1 MLRKGKMKG
10 TLTYLLVILFGA
22 ALHGQSCPR
31 ISTPL
36 NGSTGVPV
44 DVTIRWPAVDGIV
57 GYLISLGTTPGG
69 TDILNRRSAGLTNS
83 YTPEVGLPEDTMIY
97 VTISL
102 FLPDAPLI
110 ICPGESFRTVDVT
123 TPPPCTRLADANDL
137 PDNARNR
144 INWAY
149 ASTATG
155 YRITVGTSP
164 GGSDIA
170 DGLDVGN
177 VLSYRPSP
185 DLLLDT
191 DYYVQIEPYNE
202 NGTSGPCGF
211 EVLNTTA
218 PALDCDTFGPN
229 IGLPQQIGLCL
240 NDLPSIIASE
250 ANAEGYRWFR
260 INEDSSETLISE
272 AAEIAID
279 ALGRY
284 RLEAYNTVNQFSII
298 QECARSMEFVVIQ
311 SELAIIDNIA
321 LDRDSPGLRISVGVS
336 GSGDYEY
343 ALDFENGRYQDSPV
357 FNNVPM
363 GEHTVYVRDKNG
375 CGTSSRIVDAGIT
388 ASDFPPFFTPNGDG
402 VNDYWQFAPQ
412 SRNNEINVEYIR
424 IFGRGGNFLVQ
435 IDPKSE
441 GWDGNFQG
449 LPLPP
454 SDYWFKASTFNGQ
467 VVQGHFSLKR

>member
-1 MLRKGKMKG
+1 
-10 TLTYLLVILFGA
+10 
-22 ALHGQSCPR
+22 
-31 ISTPL
+31 
-36 NGSTGVPV
+36 
-44 DVTIRWPAVDGIV
+44 
-57 GYLISLGTTPGG
+57 
-69 TDILNRRSAGLTNS
+69 
-83 YTPEVGLPEDTMIY
+83 
-97 VTISL
+97 
-102 FLPDAPLI
+102 
-110 ICPGESFRTVDVT
+110 
-123 TPPPCTRLADANDL
+123 LADASDL

-155 YRITVGTSP
+155 YRIWVGTSP

-177 VLSYRPSP
+177 VLSYRPTP

-191 DYYVQIEPYNE
+191 DYYVRIEPYNE
-202 NGTSGPCGF
+202 NGTSGPCGY

-218 PALDCDTFGPN
+218 PALDCDTFGPT
-229 IGLPQQIGLCL
+229 IGLPEQIGLCL

-272 AAEIAID
+272 AAEIEID

-284 RLEAYNTVNQFSII
+284 RLEAYNTVNQFSIV
-298 QECARSMEFVVIQ
+298 QECARSLEFVVIQ
-311 SELAIIDNIA
+311 SELATIENIE
-321 LDRDSPGLRISVGVS
+321 LDRDSPGLRISIGVS
-336 GSGDYEY
+336 GNGDYEY
-343 ALDFENGRYQDSPV
+343 ALDFENGNYQDRPV
-357 FNNVPM
+357 FNNVPI

-375 CGTSSRIVDAGIT
+375 CGTASRIVDAGIT

-402 VNDYWQFAPQ
+402 VNDYWQFAPR
-412 SRNNEINVEYIR
+412 SGNNEINVEYIR
-424 IFGRGGNFLVQ
+424 IFSRGGNFLAQ

-454 SDYWFKASTFNGQ
+454 SDYWFKAITFNGQ
-467 VVQGHFSLKR
+467 EVQGHFSLKR